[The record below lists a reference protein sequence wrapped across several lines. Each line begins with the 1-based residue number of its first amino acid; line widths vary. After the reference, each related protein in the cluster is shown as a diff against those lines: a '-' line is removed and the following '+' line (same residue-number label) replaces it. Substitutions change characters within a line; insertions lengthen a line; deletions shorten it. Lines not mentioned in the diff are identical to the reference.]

1 MKTAPI
7 VAGRLAFTDAGVP
20 CSPDFGDV
28 YHPAAG
34 ALAQATHVF
43 LAGNGLPGRWAG
55 RERFVILETG
65 FGLGNN
71 FLAAWDAW
79 RRDPQRCERLVF
91 VSVEKHPLTRADLAR
106 AHAASA
112 LPELAAALLAA
123 WPALL
128 PNLHPLDFD
137 GARVQLLL
145 GFGDAALL
153 LPQLVAAVDAFFLD
167 GFAPARNA
175 GMWDERL
182 LGRLGRLAAPGATA
196 ATWSAARA
204 VRDGLA
210 AAGFAVETAPGHGGK
225 RDITVARHVPRHV
238 AVPPPGGWHRHAGP
252 REALIVGAGLAG
264 CAAAWAL
271 ARQGWTCRV
280 LDCADAPAQATSG
293 NAAGLFHASVHRDDG
308 PHARAHRAAALR
320 SARVAQPWFD
330 AGRVAGAAAGC
341 LRLDARGTAEQAAA
355 LLDAQRLPSDW
366 LRWLPRKDAAAAAGL
381 ALPTGGWWFADGG
394 WLAPADYA
402 AALLADSGAAFRG
415 GASVRAL
422 RRAGTH
428 WQALDADGR
437 VLDAAP
443 VLVLANA
450 NDLPRLLPAG
460 AAALPLRSVRGQL
473 SSVDASL
480 LPGPRVPVAGA
491 GYVLPAQR
499 GRLLFGATSQPDDA
513 EPALRE
519 ADHRH
524 NLAQL
529 AGLCGGDAAGWAALP
544 WTGRVGWRAVTPD
557 RLPLVGALPDA
568 EALPRAS
575 RADQPRFVPRLR
587 DADGGLY
594 VFAGLGSRGIAWAA
608 LGGELLAS
616 WISGAPCPLEAD
628 LRDALDPARY
638 ALRLRSDS

>member
-182 LGRLGRLAAPGATA
+182 LGRLL
-196 ATWSAARA
+196 RA
-204 VRDGLA
+204 
-210 AAGFAVETAPGHGGK
+210 GGDQ
-225 RDITVARHVPRHV
+225 RERRHQQESHS
-238 AVPPPGGWHRHAGP
+238 
-252 REALIVGAGLAG
+252 L
-264 CAAAWAL
+264 
-271 ARQGWTCRV
+271 
-280 LDCADAPAQATSG
+280 
-293 NAAGLFHASVHRDDG
+293 
-308 PHARAHRAAALR
+308 HRAAFPR
-320 SARVAQPWFD
+320 QSVRDVYPRCPD
-330 AGRVAGAAAGC
+330 AG
-341 LRLDARGTAEQAAA
+341 
-355 LLDAQRLPSDW
+355 S
-366 LRWLPRKDAAAAAGL
+366 
-381 ALPTGGWWFADGG
+381 
-394 WLAPADYA
+394 
-402 AALLADSGAAFRG
+402 
-415 GASVRAL
+415 
-422 RRAGTH
+422 
-428 WQALDADGR
+428 
-437 VLDAAP
+437 
-443 VLVLANA
+443 
-450 NDLPRLLPAG
+450 
-460 AAALPLRSVRGQL
+460 
-473 SSVDASL
+473 
-480 LPGPRVPVAGA
+480 
-491 GYVLPAQR
+491 
-499 GRLLFGATSQPDDA
+499 
-513 EPALRE
+513 
-519 ADHRH
+519 
-524 NLAQL
+524 
-529 AGLCGGDAAGWAALP
+529 
-544 WTGRVGWRAVTPD
+544 
-557 RLPLVGALPDA
+557 
-568 EALPRAS
+568 
-575 RADQPRFVPRLR
+575 
-587 DADGGLY
+587 
-594 VFAGLGSRGIAWAA
+594 
-608 LGGELLAS
+608 
-616 WISGAPCPLEAD
+616 
-628 LRDALDPARY
+628 
-638 ALRLRSDS
+638 